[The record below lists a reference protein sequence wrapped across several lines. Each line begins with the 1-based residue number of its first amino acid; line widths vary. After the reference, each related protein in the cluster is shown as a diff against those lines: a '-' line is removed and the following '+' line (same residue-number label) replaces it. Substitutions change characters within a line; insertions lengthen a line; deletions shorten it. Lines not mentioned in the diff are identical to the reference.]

1 MKDKL
6 EAKLGQ
12 LNENKVMVQNQ
23 ISEGTKLLRKAEADL
38 NAIMGAIQVV
48 NQLLDE
54 NADNGKTK
62 ETKKDGKES

>member
-48 NQLLDE
+48 NQLLE
-54 NADNGKTK
+54 
-62 ETKKDGKES
+62 ESTVYIFCD